1 MSSQD
6 YVVLA
11 QWDEEAGVWFVKTSN
26 IPGLVV
32 EAETLEQF
40 REILCDVAAELI
52 DAADG
57 DGGKGD
63 IPIHVKAEAVACA
76 VRRPVAA

>member
-1 MSSQD
+1 MSSQE
-6 YVVLA
+6 YVVLT
-11 QWDEEAGVWFVKTSN
+11 QWDEEEGVWFVKTSN

-40 REILCDVAAELI
+40 RQVVCDVAAELI

-57 DGGKGD
+57 DDGCGD
-63 IPIHVKAEAVACA
+63 IPIQVKAEAVACA
-76 VRRPVAA
+76 PRKAVAA